1 MGEIARSSSMR
12 LLCLSNGHGEDQI
25 ALRILEE
32 LRRLS
37 DGPTIAVLPIVG
49 DGSAYRQAEF
59 TVIGPT
65 QTMPSGGFINLDA
78 GRQLARDIEAGLLK
92 LTWSQIQTVR
102 QWAKAA
108 PLEKSLILAVGDI
121 VPLLFAGWV
130 KLPFAFVGT
139 AKSEYYL
146 RDETGWLVRD
156 NWWDDR
162 FLRWTGCVYLPW
174 ERWLMRRSGC
184 VAVFPR
190 DPLTAGSLR
199 QFRIPAFDLGNP
211 MMDGLGAVNR
221 PLMPAVD
228 DRLTIALIPGSRVP
242 EVYANWAL
250 MVQAVQGLA
259 DRLGRSVDLLA
270 ALTPAGDR
278 AELLKPLRDWELV
291 AEDQYQFASDDH
303 RMNLTLCPGKFVDCS
318 QRSHLAIAMAGT
330 ATEQFVGLG
339 KPVITFP
346 GAGPQ
351 FVPAFAEAQT
361 RLLGRSVHLVQTP
374 DQVADKIQQL
384 LAADPEDWQA
394 IAANGLRRM
403 GCPGGAARIA
413 NCLMQEFQWRSGEG
427 RR

>member
-1 MGEIARSSSMR
+1 MR

-32 LRRLS
+32 LRRLP

-59 TVIGPT
+59 TLIGPT

-78 GRQLARDIEAGLLK
+78 GRQLARDLEAGLLK
-92 LTWSQIQTVR
+92 LTWSQIQAVR
-102 QWAKAA
+102 AWAKAA
-108 PLEKSLILAVGDI
+108 TAEPSLILAVGDI
-121 VPLLFAGWV
+121 VPMLFAWWV
-130 KLPFAFVGT
+130 KVPFAFVGT

-146 RDETGWLVRD
+146 RDETGWLRRD
-156 NWWDDR
+156 AWWADR
-162 FLRWTGCVYLPW
+162 LLRWTGCVYLPW
-174 ERWLMRRSGC
+174 ERWFMGQSRC

-190 DPLTAGSLR
+190 DPLTSQELQQRGL
-199 QFRIPAFDLGNP
+199 PAFDLGNP
-211 MMDGLGAVNR
+211 MMDGLGVVAAPR
-221 PLMPAVD
+221 MPIAT

-242 EVYANWAL
+242 EVYGNWAL
-250 MVQAVQGLA
+250 MLESVRGLA

-270 ALTPAGDR
+270 ALAPSSDR
-278 AELLKPLRDWELV
+278 AELGKFLSEWESIGP
-291 AEDQYQFASDDH
+291 DQFRWGSGEQ
-303 RMNLTLCPGKFVDCS
+303 MLNLTLCPGEFAVCS

-339 KPVITFP
+339 KPVVTLP

-374 DQVADKIQQL
+374 DQVPEMIQQL
-384 LAADPEDWQA
+384 LAASPEDWAA
-394 IAANGLRRM
+394 IAANGFRRM

-413 NCLMQEFQWRSGEG
+413 NCLIQQFERLALEAT
-427 RR
+427 R

>member
-1 MGEIARSSSMR
+1 MR

-32 LRRLS
+32 LRRLP

-59 TVIGPT
+59 SVIGPT
-65 QTMPSGGFINLDA
+65 QMMPSGGFINLDA

-102 QWAKAA
+102 AWANTA
-108 PLEKSLILAVGDI
+108 PPEPSLILAVGDI
-121 VPLLFAGWV
+121 VPMLFAWWV
-130 KLPFAFVGT
+130 KVPFAFVGT

-146 RDETGWLVRD
+146 RDETDWLQREA
-156 NWWDDR
+156 WWDDR

-174 ERWLMRRSGC
+174 ERWLMGRSRC

-190 DPLTAGSLR
+190 DPLTSQGLQQR
-199 QFRIPAFDLGNP
+199 GLPAFDLGNP
-211 MMDGLGAVNR
+211 MMDGLGAVAL
-221 PLMPAVD
+221 PAMPTAT

-242 EVYANWAL
+242 EVYANWEL
-250 MVQAVQGLA
+250 LLKSVQGLA

-270 ALTPAGDR
+270 ALAPSSDR
-278 AELLKPLRDWELV
+278 AELGKFLSEWESIGP
-291 AEDQYQFASDDH
+291 DQFRWGSGKHAL
-303 RMNLTLCPGKFVDCS
+303 NLTLCPGEFAACS

-339 KPVITFP
+339 KPVVTLP

-374 DQVADKIQQL
+374 DQVPDQIQQL
-384 LAADPEDWQA
+384 LAAPLEDWAA
-394 IAANGLRRM
+394 IAANGFRRM

-413 NCLMQEFQWRSGEG
+413 NCLIQQFDRLALEG
-427 RR
+427 TR